1 MKIEPDNEHTCF
13 CCGSKNEKGLKLEF
27 AYPEPGFAEAECIIP
42 EYFSG
47 WQNITHG
54 GFLAMLMDE
63 VMAHACLSMEKL
75 AVTASMKVR
84 YLKPVN
90 IGTKIID
97 WATTYRAR
105 PKYCDPRLPAFAA
118 ILRASHPETTN
129 PPMTS
134 NQFTPSRA
142 RAIE

>member
-13 CCGSKNEKGLKLEF
+13 CCGTKNEKGLKLEF
-27 AYPEPGFAEAECIIP
+27 VYPKPGFAEVECIIP

-90 IGTKIID
+90 IGTKIIVKGEIKEIKSRIINVKSEIFNENNEKIAG
-97 WATTYRAR
+97 ATVQ
-105 PKYCDPRLPAFAA
+105 F
-118 ILRASHPETTN
+118 
-129 PPMTS
+129 MTMH
-134 NQFTPSRA
+134 
-142 RAIE
+142 